1 MNDQEG
7 LAIAID
13 EAKISYGEGGIPVSN
28 TRCSHIVNILR
39 WGIGRSRL
47 GVKKWRAVRSGPQ
60 HESSTRLSYSPCM

>member
-7 LAIAID
+7 LAIALD

-28 TRCSHIVNILR
+28 TRCSHIINILR

-47 GVKKWRAVRSGPQ
+47 GVKKW
-60 HESSTRLSYSPCM
+60 